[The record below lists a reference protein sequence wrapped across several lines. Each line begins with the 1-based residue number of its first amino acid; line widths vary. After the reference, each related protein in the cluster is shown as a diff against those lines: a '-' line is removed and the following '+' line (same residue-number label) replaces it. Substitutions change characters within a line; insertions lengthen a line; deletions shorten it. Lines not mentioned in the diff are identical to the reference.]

1 MKNFLIALGA
11 AGTILFASCGGHS
24 RFPGYD
30 EAENGTYFKLL
41 KKGDGTVTVDT
52 GGAVFVKIKFM
63 TAKDSVFL
71 DINER
76 THAVSYPMRVDKSS
90 FKGDFLDMFTR
101 LHVGDSATFF
111 ISLDSL
117 KAHYKDEF
125 KFEPRYDTMKYLG
138 FAVKIDSI
146 YPRTKVQEL
155 RSKAEAE
162 QKVQQEMM
170 AKQQAVM
177 QPIQEKAKALEPML
191 KKKDATLLKPYLA
204 ANKITAKPDEN
215 GVYYQEILA
224 GTGPGITQ
232 GNVVSV
238 RYVGKY
244 LDGTMFDT
252 NTLIDGQEP
261 MTFQMGDG
269 RLIPGFTNAV
279 AKMKKGGKSTFILPS
294 KMGYND
300 SLTRVFDVEVIDVK
314 EGGPIQQ
321 QGPGQRGN

>member
-1 MKNFLIALGA
+1 
-11 AGTILFASCGGHS
+11 
-24 RFPGYD
+24 
-30 EAENGTYFKLL
+30 
-41 KKGDGTVTVDT
+41 
-52 GGAVFVKIKFM
+52 M